1 MSLSNPLQR
10 DRVVR
15 CAYWE
20 GGDFTEVFQA
30 GADL

>member
-1 MSLSNPLQR
+1 MFLSNPLQR

-15 CAYWE
+15 SAYGE
-20 GGDFTEVFQA
+20 GRDFTEVFQT